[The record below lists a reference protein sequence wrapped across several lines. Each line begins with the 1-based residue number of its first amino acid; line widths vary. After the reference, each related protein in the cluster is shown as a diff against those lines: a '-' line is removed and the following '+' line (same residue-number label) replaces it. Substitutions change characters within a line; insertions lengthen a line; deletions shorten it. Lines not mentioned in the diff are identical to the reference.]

1 MPQGGVGQPQARFS
15 RRARPQLSERETPTM
30 IRHVIAA
37 LALGA
42 LACGPA
48 VAEEPDQP
56 TRIGEDKD
64 KTVYVQL
71 IVKAC
76 RGVETPLEPTNQ
88 GKVYNDE
95 KPLTLDERKALLI
108 ATGCIDVPVPMEFLA
123 EGMSPTT
130 CMGRGGF
137 MAAMQ
142 FLQQRQDLHEFPAV
156 GAWQCVI
163 SDHEVIGASTM

>member
-1 MPQGGVGQPQARFS
+1 M
-15 RRARPQLSERETPTM
+15 
-30 IRHVIAA
+30 AA

-48 VAEEPDQP
+48 AADPDQP
-56 TRIGEDKD
+56 TRMGADKE

-76 RGVETPLEPTNQ
+76 RAVERPLEPTNR
-88 GKVYNDE
+88 GKVYDDE
-95 KPLTLDERKALLI
+95 KPLTLEERKAALL

-123 EGMSPTT
+123 DAMSPNA
-130 CMGRGGF
+130 CMGHGGYI
-137 MAAMQ
+137 AAMQ
-142 FLQQRQDLHEFPAV
+142 FLEQRHDLREFPAV

-163 SDHEVIGASTM
+163 TDHEVIGASTM